1 MIQSI
6 KSYLSL
12 RWVENLFTDSVSGK
26 QVALYEDCYGK
37 RYMKD
42 SRWGLFKVERNEV

>member
-12 RWVENLFTDSVSGK
+12 RWVENLFIDSVSGST
-26 QVALYEDCYGK
+26 VALYEDCYGK
-37 RYMKD
+37 RYMKE
-42 SRWGLFKVERNEV
+42 SRWGLFKVERE